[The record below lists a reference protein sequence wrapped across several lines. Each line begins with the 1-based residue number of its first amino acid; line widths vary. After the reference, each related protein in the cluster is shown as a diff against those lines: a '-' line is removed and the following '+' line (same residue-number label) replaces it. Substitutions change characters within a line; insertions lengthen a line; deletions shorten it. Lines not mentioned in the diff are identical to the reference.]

1 MKHKYKVSFF
11 TLLELLV
18 SLGVFAILMLALMH
32 FFTSAQ
38 SIWLHYGAKDDVGG
52 NVRIAMEL
60 LKNDLQN
67 LYYESGHTNTK
78 SFFYLPAAN
87 TDESWTM
94 GFATERGSEIA
105 TDATSSLVMVYYKY
119 DQSKG
124 LLQAKVVSDVD
135 LTNSADWITGK
146 NFTSNTWNTYNTNE
160 KWLTLAENVVSFSR
174 PVFFCLPL
182 TSGSSGSFDITAPAT
197 IPYRILL
204 KFAVI
209 DEEAK
214 QKLQAMDPTMTYAK
228 MYEESQKEFGTSA
241 IGDIAKLG
249 IQSFSL
255 AITIER

>member
-1 MKHKYKVSFF
+1 MKHKYKVRFF

-18 SLGVFAILMLALMH
+18 SMGVFAILMLALMH

-38 SIWLHYGAKDDVGG
+38 SIWLHYGAKDDAGG

-67 LYYESGHTNTK
+67 LYYESGHATTK
-78 SFFYLPAAN
+78 SFFYLPATN
-87 TDESWTM
+87 TDEFWIM
-94 GFATERGSEIA
+94 GFVTERGSEIA
-105 TDATSSLVMVYYKY
+105 PDATSSLVMVYYKY

-124 LLQAKVVSDVD
+124 LFQAKVVSDVD

-146 NFTSNTWNTYNTNE
+146 NFTSNTWNTYNTTE

-174 PVFFCLPL
+174 PLFFCLPL
-182 TSGSSGSFDITAPAT
+182 TSGSSGSLKIAPAT
-197 IPYRILL
+197 IPYRILF

-209 DEEAK
+209 NEEAK
-214 QKLQAMDPTMTYAK
+214 QRLQAMDPTMTYAK
-228 MYEESQKEFGTSA
+228 MYEVSQKELGTSA
-241 IGDIAKLG
+241 VSDIAKLG